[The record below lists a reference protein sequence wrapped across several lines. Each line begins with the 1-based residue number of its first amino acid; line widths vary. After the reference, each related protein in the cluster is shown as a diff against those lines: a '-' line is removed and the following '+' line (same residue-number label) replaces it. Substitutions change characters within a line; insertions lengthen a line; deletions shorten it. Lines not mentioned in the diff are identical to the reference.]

1 MILRAAL
8 TGLICMA
15 ATLPAQAL
23 DRRVDM
29 KLSHWFA
36 AGHPASEAMQ
46 QWADAVAQA
55 SQGTLHVSIEPRGEL
70 GRGQDHLGIVRRA
83 SADLVL
89 VEPVN
94 DPARFPV
101 MALAALPFT
110 VAHDAGAAAAIDAW
124 YRPLALRELA
134 NVKFCF
140 ALVGAPGTLHT
151 HTKAVPRPQDLRGLR
166 IAAENPVLNAYLTA
180 QGASPAVLPD
190 SLLRTGME
198 GNTIDGALTTW
209 DGAAAAGLDKVA
221 RVHIDA
227 PVYVTPSALVMSR
240 ATYSTLSPM
249 QKHVIDDHCST
260 DWAVKAAAAGIAR
273 NAAARATIAG
283 TEGETL
289 TALTPD
295 ALAAWRQSIAAQRGT
310 AARHIAEAGFNP
322 GDVANALDAS
332 LARYKAGF

>member
-1 MILRAAL
+1 MMLRAAL
-8 TGLICMA
+8 TGLICLA

-23 DRRVDM
+23 DRQVDL

-36 AGHPASEAMQ
+36 AGHPAYEAMR
-46 QWADAVAQA
+46 QWADAVTQA
-55 SQGTLHVSIEPRGEL
+55 SQGTLHIAVEPRGEL
-70 GRGQDHLGIVRRA
+70 GRGQDHLGIVRRG

-110 VAHDAGAAAAIDAW
+110 VAHGNGAAAAIDAW
-124 YRPLALRELA
+124 YRPLAARELA

-151 HTKAVPRPQDLRGLR
+151 RTKAVPRPQDLRGLR
-166 IAAENPVLNAYLTA
+166 IAADNPVLTAYLTA
-180 QGASPAVLPD
+180 HGASPAVLPD
-190 SLLRTGME
+190 SLLRAGIE
-198 GNTIDGALTTW
+198 GNTIDGALATW
-209 DGAAAAGLDKVA
+209 DGAVAAGLDKVA
-221 RVHIDA
+221 RVHVDA
-227 PVYVTPSALVMSR
+227 PVYVTPSALVMSK

-249 QKHVIDDHCST
+249 QKRVVDDHCST
-260 DWAVKAAAAGIAR
+260 DWAAKAAADAIAR

-283 TEGETL
+283 PDGERL

-295 ALAAWRQSIAAQRGT
+295 ALAAWRQSAAPQRGT
-310 AARHIAEAGFNP
+310 AAQRIAETGFNSIE
-322 GDVANALDAS
+322 VAGALEAS